1 MITTPERVFNI
12 DFPQAYGVAVCR
24 AQVRAQPEDFQVE
37 ELLPDDFAFTGTG
50 EHLCLLIRKR
60 GENTRWVARQLAA
73 SVDVAELDI
82 GYCGLK
88 DRRAITTQWFSVPT
102 AATAAPA
109 LGTLDAEVLELRRHQ
124 TKLRRGEHAGNRFR
138 IRLRD
143 VQGERAAIERRLAL
157 IALGVPNYFGA
168 QRFGIDGGNLPAA
181 DRLLQ
186 QLGSERDS
194 RQNGPRHGGRKSKG
208 RKSSARIG
216 DDARNGL
223 YLSAA
228 RSWLFNLVLAE
239 RVRTGCWQQPLAGES
254 IPEGPL
260 WGRGRPVAVAAVA
273 ALEQGVLSAW
283 QHWQHPLEH
292 VGLTQER
299 RPLVLRPRAFSWRWD
314 DADLVLGFELDRG
327 AFATAV
333 LLELVVPER
342 PEAAGR
348 CAILPPSHEGICE

>member
-1 MITTPERVFNI
+1 MTAPERVFNL
-12 DFPQAYGVAVCR
+12 DFPQAHGAVACR

-73 SVDVAELDI
+73 GAGVAELDV

-88 DRRAITTQWFSVPT
+88 DRRAITTQWFSVPA
-102 AATAAPA
+102 AATTAPD
-109 LGTLDAEVLELRRHQ
+109 LGALDAEVLELRRHQ
-124 TKLRRGEHAGNRFR
+124 TKLRRGEHAGNRFL

-143 VQGERAAIERRLAL
+143 VQGERAAIEQRLAA
-157 IALGVPNYFGA
+157 IAGGVPNYFGA

-181 DRLLQ
+181 DRLLHS
-186 QLGSERDS
+186 LGSQRDQRS
-194 RQNGPRHGGRKSKG
+194 KTHKAKG
-208 RKSSARIG
+208 RKQSARIS
-216 DDARNGL
+216 DDGRNGI

-239 RVRTGCWQQPLAGES
+239 RVRAGCWQQPLAGEA

-273 ALEQGVLSAW
+273 ALEQEVLGAW

-299 RPLVLRPRAFSWRWD
+299 RPLVLLPRAFSWRWD

-333 LLELVVPER
+333 LLELVAPES
-342 PEAAGR
+342 PEVAGR
-348 CAILPPSHEGICE
+348 CAILPPSHEGIRE

>member
-1 MITTPERVFNI
+1 MNAPERVFDL
-12 DFPQAYGVAVCR
+12 DFPQAHGAAVCR

-73 SVDVAELDI
+73 SADVAELDI

-109 LGTLDAEVLELRRHQ
+109 LGALDAEVLELRRHQ
-124 TKLRRGEHAGNRFR
+124 TKLRRGEHAGNRFL

-143 VQGERAAIERRLAL
+143 VQGERAAIEQRLTV

-181 DRLLQ
+181 DRLLHGF
-186 QLGSERDS
+186 GSQRDA
-194 RQNGPRHGGRKSKG
+194 RQSGRHQTGRKSRG
-208 RKSSARIG
+208 RQQSARIG
-216 DDARNGL
+216 DDPRNGI

-228 RSWLFNLVLAE
+228 RSWLFNRVLAE

-260 WGRGRPVAVAAVA
+260 WGRGRPAAVAAVA
-273 ALEQGVLSAW
+273 ALEQEVLGAW
-283 QHWQHPLEH
+283 QHWLHALEH

-299 RPLVLRPRAFSWRWD
+299 RPLVLQPRAFSWRWD

-333 LLELVVPER
+333 LLELVAPER

-348 CAILPPSHEGICE
+348 CAILPPSHEGIRE